1 MDVSH
6 GLGEPCTLV
15 SLVYALDV
23 FCDLCFPVV
32 CYMYFSNND
41 DNSGGVLYEGSKY
54 KSSLFN
60 VYDLLDGLIRWIAF
74 IPIYWG
80 S

>member
-6 GLGEPCTLV
+6 GLGEPRTLV
-15 SLVYALDV
+15 LLVYSLDV

-41 DNSGGVLYEGSKY
+41 DNSGGVSYEGSKY
-54 KSSLFN
+54 KSSLLN
-60 VYDLLDGLIRWIAF
+60 VYDLIDGQIR
-74 IPIYWG
+74 
-80 S
+80 